1 MAKVTIIIEDAGE
14 GVEVSAQFDPE
25 LPEELTEEILD
36 QLSEAQL
43 FGLEILDYIEQGLEE
58 DEA

>member
-14 GVEVSAQFDPE
+14 GVEVSAQFEPE
-25 LPEELTEEILD
+25 LPEELNEEILD